1 MEPRRDFL
9 CGNHWDVS
17 RGSGIR
23 TQIGSET
30 AMKEEE
36 YRALIALALEARLR
50 AYAPY
55 SHYLVG
61 AALRCADGTVFQGCN
76 IENASY
82 GASVCAERTAL
93 FAAAAQGKRDY
104 AVLALV
110 SGPEEKDAGKDPEG
124 EAVKMQPRE
133 SFGSGEE
140 KMQPREAEAG
150 RGDALLPWPS
160 PCGICRQ
167 VLREFVNPSAFRIVL
182 ARSVSVYRVVTLEEF
197 LPESFG
203 PDYL

>member
-1 MEPRRDFL
+1 MHKD
-9 CGNHWDVS
+9 CS
-17 RGSGIR
+17 
-23 TQIGSET
+23 SE
-30 AMKEEE
+30 
-36 YRALIALALEARLR
+36 LIALAMEARLR

-93 FAAAAQGKRDY
+93 FAAVAQGKRNFD
-104 AVLALV
+104 ALALV
-110 SGPEEKDAGKDPEG
+110 SGPEKGETAAAAGSG
-124 EAVKMQPRE
+124 EVKIQPRE
-133 SFGSGEE
+133 TASGSGE
-140 KMQPREAEAG
+140 
-150 RGDALLPWPS
+150 ALLPWPS

-167 VLREFVNPSAFRIVL
+167 TLREFVDPSAFHIIL
-182 ARSVSVYRVVTLEEF
+182 ARSVSVYRVVTLEEL

>member
-1 MEPRRDFL
+1 MHKDRY
-9 CGNHWDVS
+9 
-17 RGSGIR
+17 
-23 TQIGSET
+23 SE
-30 AMKEEE
+30 
-36 YRALIALALEARLR
+36 LIALAMEARLR

-93 FAAAAQGKRDY
+93 FTAIAQGKRNFD
-104 AVLALV
+104 ALALV
-110 SGPEEKDAGKDPEG
+110 SGPEKPGDCRNFEEGDGEKKIRPRGADGSEG
-124 EAVKMQPRE
+124 EKTQPRGTAA
-133 SFGSGEE
+133 SGSGE
-140 KMQPREAEAG
+140 
-150 RGDALLPWPS
+150 ALLPWPS

-167 VLREFVNPSAFRIVL
+167 VLREFVDPSAFHIIL
-182 ARSVSVYRVVTLEEF
+182 ARSTEEFRVVTLEEL

-203 PDYL
+203 PEYL

>member
-1 MEPRRDFL
+1 MHKDY
-9 CGNHWDVS
+9 C
-17 RGSGIR
+17 
-23 TQIGSET
+23 SE
-30 AMKEEE
+30 
-36 YRALIALALEARLR
+36 LIALAMEARLR

-93 FAAAAQGKRDY
+93 FAAVAQGKRDFD
-104 AVLALV
+104 ALALV
-110 SGPEEKDAGKDPEG
+110 SGPEKGETDA
-124 EAVKMQPRE
+124 AA
-133 SFGSGEE
+133 GSGGV
-140 KMQPREAEAG
+140 KIQPREAAFDSGEVKIPPREMISG
-150 RGDALLPWPS
+150 SGEALLPWPS

-167 VLREFVNPSAFRIVL
+167 VLREFVDPSAFHIIL
-182 ARSVSVYRVVTLEEF
+182 ARSVSVYRVVTLEEL

>member
-1 MEPRRDFL
+1 
-9 CGNHWDVS
+9 
-17 RGSGIR
+17 
-23 TQIGSET
+23 
-30 AMKEEE
+30 MKEEE
-36 YRALIALALEARLR
+36 YRELIALALEARLR

-61 AALRCADGTVFQGCN
+61 AALLCADGTVFQGCN

-110 SGPEEKDAGKDPEG
+110 SGPEEKSDREDPEG

-133 SFGSGEE
+133 ASGSGEEKMRSREVSGSGEE

-150 RGDALLPWPS
+150 RGEALLPWPS

-167 VLREFVNPSAFRIVL
+167 VLREFVDPSAFRIVL
-182 ARSVSVYRVVTLEEF
+182 ARSVSVYRVVTLEEL